1 MKNEL
6 DLRIDDTKKIF
17 LKFAIPSIFIMIL
30 QSTAGFIDSM
40 FIGKYVGANGLAAV
54 TLVSPII
61 MLLAGIG
68 TMVAIGGTTL
78 SGIFKGKA
86 DIEKS
91 NNFFNVTMMLLTI
104 ISILATIFVLFF
116 GKSFGPWMGAKGE
129 VVLYVKDYS
138 TTLSL
143 FFVPFL
149 LNFVMGFFLKLD
161 GKPLA
166 AVIPIALGTI
176 LNIVLNYIFIIYMN
190 LGIRGA
196 AFATGLA
203 QLIPFFML
211 LYELIFKSN
220 WKFMKPIFYKNE
232 IIQMLFNGSSE
243 LLSMAS
249 VSISAFV
256 YNMIIINKIGL
267 NGVAAY
273 AVAVQIGNLS
283 IGMFYGLAESVQS
296 AISVNYGARQF
307 KRVRELKNLTLKSN
321 FIAGLSIFLIV
332 LIFKENIAMIF
343 ISDKSTIELSM
354 FIMNFFGFA
363 YIFSGINISFATY
376 YTSLNSPIISGGIT
390 VYRSLISLI
399 VGLLLLP
406 LIFGI
411 NGIWGA
417 TIFSEITSVIVA
429 YLCYK
434 KWPYGLKEKN
444 KIINETKIICEKT
457 N

>member
-1 MKNEL
+1 MKNKL
-6 DLRIDDTKKIF
+6 DLRTDDTTKIF
-17 LKFAIPSIFIMIL
+17 WKFAIPSILIMIL
-30 QSTAGFIDSM
+30 QSAAGFIDSM
-40 FIGKYVGANGLAAV
+40 FIGKYVGSNGLAAV

-78 SGIFKGKA
+78 SGIFKGKG

-91 NNFFNVTMMLLTI
+91 NNFFNVTIVLLTI
-104 ISILATIFVLFF
+104 ISIFATIFVLIF
-116 GKSFGPWMGAKGE
+116 GKSFGLWMGAEGE
-129 VVLYVKDYS
+129 VVIYVRDYS

-161 GKPLA
+161 AKPLA

-176 LNIVLNYIFIIYMN
+176 LNIVLNYIFIVYME
-190 LGIRGA
+190 LGIKGA
-196 AFATGLA
+196 ALATGLA
-203 QLIPFFML
+203 QLIPFSML
-211 LYELIFKSN
+211 LLELIFKSN
-220 WKFMKPIFYKNE
+220 WKFKKPIFYKNE
-232 IIQMLFNGSSE
+232 VLQMLFNGSSE

-249 VSISAFV
+249 VSISAFI

-273 AVAVQIGNLS
+273 AVAIQIGNLS

-296 AISVNYGARQF
+296 AISVNYGANQF
-307 KRVRELKNLTLKSN
+307 KRVKELKNLALKSN
-321 FIAGLSIFLIV
+321 FISGLFIFLVV
-332 LIFKENIAMIF
+332 LIFRENIAMIF
-343 ISDKSTIELSM
+343 VSDKSTIELSM

-399 VGLLLLP
+399 AGLLILP
-406 LIFGI
+406 LIFGT
-411 NGIWGA
+411 NGIWAA

-434 KWPYGLKEKN
+434 KWPFGLKEKN
-444 KIINETKIICEKT
+444 KIINETEIICKLA